1 MVVGRGRMVEALGRG
16 IPVRSTSFRRG
27 YLGAVRPG
35 AGRDGRRFLDVL
47 GWEQLTAAE
56 QAAALGGA
64 CLGLAAWLLARA
76 LFGGR
81 RHR

>member
-1 MVVGRGRMVEALGRG
+1 MTA
-16 IPVRSTSFRRG
+16 
-27 YLGAVRPG
+27 A
-35 AGRDGRRFLDVL
+35 FLDFL

-56 QAAALGGA
+56 QASAVGGA
-64 CLGLAAWLLARA
+64 CLGLVAWLVARG

>member
-1 MVVGRGRMVEALGRG
+1 MTATV
-16 IPVRSTSFRRG
+16 
-27 YLGAVRPG
+27 
-35 AGRDGRRFLDVL
+35 LDFL

-56 QAAALGGA
+56 QAAALAGA
-64 CLGLAAWLLARA
+64 GLGLAAWLLVRA